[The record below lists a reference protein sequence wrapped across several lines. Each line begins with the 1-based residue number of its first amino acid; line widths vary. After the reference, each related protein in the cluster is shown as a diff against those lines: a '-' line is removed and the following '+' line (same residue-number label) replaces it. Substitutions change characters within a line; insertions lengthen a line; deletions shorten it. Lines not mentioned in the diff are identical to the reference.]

1 MPNLES
7 TFNAIPRKP
16 PDREMKRQRG
26 GQTDGQAIIYKTI
39 PSTARGQ
46 KFKIKPPKSSPLT
59 TFSI

>member
-16 PDREMKRQRG
+16 PDREMKRQGG
-26 GQTDGQAIIYKTI
+26 GQTDGQAIIYKII

-46 KFKIKPPKSSPLT
+46 KNKATKI
-59 TFSI
+59 